1 MNQTE
6 LSKIAIITDTNSG
19 ITQTEAGQLGIF
31 LLPMPFFIQNELFL
45 EGKTLSQDSFY
56 EAQHAGKTISTSQ
69 PSPADI
75 IDLWETALTTH
86 NTVVYIPMSS
96 GLSGSCATAKML
108 AEDYKGRVFV
118 ADNKRI
124 SATQRQSVLDA
135 LTLRAAGYTAEQIRD
150 YLEAAALDANIYLTV
165 ETLSYLKKGGRITP
179 AAAALGSA
187 LNILPVL
194 QIKGER
200 LDAFRK
206 VRGQKKAY
214 HTMLEAIRTDL
225 ANEFQE
231 DDVLIQ
237 TAYSGSPEKGAIWN
251 QMVQDAF
258 PEKHVENFVL
268 PLSIACHTGPGTV
281 GITCMKPLKPLK

>member
-6 LSKIAIITDTNSG
+6 LSRIAIITDTNSG
-19 ITQTEAGQLGIF
+19 ITQEEAAQLGIF
-31 LLPMPFFIQNELFL
+31 LLPMPFFIQDKLFL
-45 EGKTLSQDSFY
+45 EGKTLSQKSFY
-56 EAQHAGKTISTSQ
+56 EAQDAGKAISTSQ
-69 PSPADI
+69 PSPANLTE
-75 IDLWETALTTH
+75 LWEYTLSSHDTII
-86 NTVVYIPMSS
+86 YIPMSS
-96 GLSGSCATAKML
+96 GLSGSCATAQML
-108 AEDYKGRVFV
+108 AADYEGKVFV

-135 LTLRAAGYTAEQIRD
+135 LTLRDAGYTAEQIKNR
-150 YLEAAALDANIYLTV
+150 LEETALDANIYLTV

-214 HTMLEAIRTDL
+214 HTMLEAIRNDL
-225 ANEFQE
+225 AEEFRE
-231 DDVLIQ
+231 EDVLIQ

-251 QMVQDAF
+251 QIVQDAF

-281 GITCMKPLKPLK
+281 GVTCMKPIKP

>member
-6 LSKIAIITDTNSG
+6 LSRIAIITDTNSG
-19 ITQTEAGQLGIF
+19 ITQAEAAQLGIF
-31 LLPMPFFIQNELFL
+31 LLPMPFFIQDELFL
-45 EGKTLSQDSFY
+45 EGKTLSQKSFY
-56 EAQHAGKTISTSQ
+56 EAQDAGKAISTSQ
-69 PSPADI
+69 PSPANLTE
-75 IDLWETALTTH
+75 LWEYTLSSHDTII
-86 NTVVYIPMSS
+86 YIPMSS
-96 GLSGSCATAKML
+96 GLSGSCATAQML
-108 AEDYKGRVFV
+108 AADYEGKVFV

-135 LTLRAAGYTAEQIRD
+135 LTLRDAGYTAEQIKNR
-150 YLEAAALDANIYLTV
+150 LEETALDANIYLTV

-214 HTMLEAIRTDL
+214 HTMLEAIRSDL
-225 ANEFQE
+225 AEEFQE
-231 DDVLIQ
+231 EDVLIQ

-251 QMVQDAF
+251 QIVQDAF

-281 GITCMKPLKPLK
+281 GVTCMKPVKP

>member
-6 LSKIAIITDTNSG
+6 LSRIAIITDTNSG
-19 ITQTEAGQLGIF
+19 ITQEEAAQLGIF
-31 LLPMPFFIQNELFL
+31 LLPMPFFIQDKLFL
-45 EGKTLSQDSFY
+45 QGKPLSQESFY
-56 EAQHAGKTISTSQ
+56 EAQDAGKAISTSQ
-69 PSPADI
+69 PSPANLTE
-75 IDLWETALTTH
+75 LWEYTLSSHDTII
-86 NTVVYIPMSS
+86 YIPMSS
-96 GLSGSCATAKML
+96 GLSGSCATAQML
-108 AEDYKGRVFV
+108 AADYEGKVFV

-135 LTLRAAGYTAEQIRD
+135 LTLRDAGYTAEQIKNR
-150 YLEAAALDANIYLTV
+150 LEETALDANIYLTV

-214 HTMLEAIRTDL
+214 HTMLEAIRNDL
-225 ANEFQE
+225 AEEFRE
-231 DDVLIQ
+231 EDVLIQ

-251 QMVQDAF
+251 QIVQDAF

-281 GITCMKPLKPLK
+281 GVTCMKPIKP

>member
-6 LSKIAIITDTNSG
+6 LSRIAIITDTNSG
-19 ITQTEAGQLGIF
+19 ITQAEAAQLGIF
-31 LLPMPFFIQNELFL
+31 LLPMPFFIQDELFL
-45 EGKTLSQDSFY
+45 EGKTLSQEAFY
-56 EAQHAGKTISTSQ
+56 EAQDAGKAVSTSQ
-69 PSPADI
+69 PSPADLTE
-75 IDLWETALTTH
+75 LWDHALSSHDTI
-86 NTVVYIPMSS
+86 VYIPMSS
-96 GLSGSCATAKML
+96 GLSGSCATAQML
-108 AEDYKGRVFV
+108 AKDYEEKVFV
-118 ADNKRI
+118 VDNKRI

-135 LTLRAAGYTAEQIRD
+135 LTLRDAGYTAEQIKNR
-150 YLEAAALDANIYLTV
+150 LEETALDANIYLTV

-214 HTMLEAIRTDL
+214 HTMLEAIRSDL
-225 ANEFQE
+225 AEEFQKE
-231 DDVLIQ
+231 DVLIQ

-251 QMVQDAF
+251 QIVQDAF

-281 GITCMKPLKPLK
+281 GVTCMKPVKP

>member
-6 LSKIAIITDTNSG
+6 LSRIAIITDTNSG
-19 ITQTEAGQLGIF
+19 ITQEEAAQLGIF
-31 LLPMPFFIQNELFL
+31 LLPMPFFIQDELFL
-45 EGKTLSQDSFY
+45 EGKTLSQKSFY
-56 EAQHAGKTISTSQ
+56 EAQDAGKAISTSQ
-69 PSPADI
+69 PSPANLTE
-75 IDLWETALTTH
+75 LWEYTLSSHDTII
-86 NTVVYIPMSS
+86 YIPMSS
-96 GLSGSCATAKML
+96 GLSGSCATAQML
-108 AEDYKGRVFV
+108 AADYEGKVFV

-135 LTLRAAGYTAEQIRD
+135 LTLRDAGYTAEQIKNR
-150 YLEAAALDANIYLTV
+150 LEETALDANIYLTV
-165 ETLSYLKKGGRITP
+165 ETLSYLKKGGWITP

-214 HTMLEAIRTDL
+214 HTMLEAIRNDL
-225 ANEFQE
+225 AEEFRE
-231 DDVLIQ
+231 EDVLIQ

-251 QMVQDAF
+251 QIVQDAF

-281 GITCMKPLKPLK
+281 GVTCMKPIKP

>member
-6 LSKIAIITDTNSG
+6 LSRIAIITDTNSG
-19 ITQTEAGQLGIF
+19 ITQEEAAQLGVF
-31 LLPMPFFIQNELFL
+31 LLPMPFFIQDKLFL
-45 EGKTLSQDSFY
+45 EGKTLSQKSFY
-56 EAQHAGKTISTSQ
+56 EAQDAGKAISTSQ
-69 PSPADI
+69 PSPADLTE
-75 IDLWETALTTH
+75 LWEYTLSSHDTI
-86 NTVVYIPMSS
+86 VYIPMSS
-96 GLSGSCATAKML
+96 GLSGSCATAQML
-108 AEDYKGRVFV
+108 AADYEGKVFV

-135 LTLRAAGYTAEQIRD
+135 LTLRDAGYTAEQIKNR
-150 YLEAAALDANIYLTV
+150 LEETALDANIYLTV

-214 HTMLEAIRTDL
+214 HTMLEAIRNDL
-225 ANEFQE
+225 AEEFRE
-231 DDVLIQ
+231 EDVLIQ

-251 QMVQDAF
+251 QIVQDAF

-268 PLSIACHTGPGTV
+268 PLSIVCHTGPGTV
-281 GITCMKPLKPLK
+281 GVTCMKPIKP

>member
-6 LSKIAIITDTNSG
+6 LSRIAIITDTNSG
-19 ITQTEAGQLGIF
+19 ITQEEAAQLGVF
-31 LLPMPFFIQNELFL
+31 LLPMPFFIQDKLFL
-45 EGKTLSQDSFY
+45 EGKTLSQKSFY
-56 EAQHAGKTISTSQ
+56 EVQDAGKAISTSQ
-69 PSPADI
+69 PSPADLTE
-75 IDLWETALTTH
+75 LWEYTLSSHDTI
-86 NTVVYIPMSS
+86 VYIPMSS
-96 GLSGSCATAKML
+96 GLSGSCATAQML
-108 AEDYKGRVFV
+108 AADYEGKVFV

-135 LTLRAAGYTAEQIRD
+135 LTLRDAGYTAEQIKNR
-150 YLEAAALDANIYLTV
+150 LEETALDANIYLTV

-214 HTMLEAIRTDL
+214 HTMLEAIRNDL
-225 ANEFQE
+225 AEEFRE
-231 DDVLIQ
+231 EDVLIQ

-251 QMVQDAF
+251 QIVQDAF

-281 GITCMKPLKPLK
+281 GVTCMKPIKP

>member
-6 LSKIAIITDTNSG
+6 LSRIAIITDTNSG
-19 ITQTEAGQLGIF
+19 ITQEEAAQLGVF
-31 LLPMPFFIQNELFL
+31 LLPMPFFIQDELFL
-45 EGKTLSQDSFY
+45 EGKTLSQKSFY
-56 EAQHAGKTISTSQ
+56 EAQDAGKAISTSQ
-69 PSPADI
+69 PSPANLTE
-75 IDLWETALTTH
+75 LWEYTLSSHDTII
-86 NTVVYIPMSS
+86 YIPMSS
-96 GLSGSCATAKML
+96 GLSGSCATAQML
-108 AEDYKGRVFV
+108 AADYEGKVFV

-135 LTLRAAGYTAEQIRD
+135 LTLRDAGYTAEQIKNR
-150 YLEAAALDANIYLTV
+150 LEETALDANIYLTV

-214 HTMLEAIRTDL
+214 HTMLEAIRNDL
-225 ANEFQE
+225 AEEFRE
-231 DDVLIQ
+231 EDVLIQ

-251 QMVQDAF
+251 QIVQDAF

-281 GITCMKPLKPLK
+281 GVTCMKPIKP

>member
-6 LSKIAIITDTNSG
+6 LSRIAIITDTNSG
-19 ITQTEAGQLGIF
+19 IIQEEAAQLGVF
-31 LLPMPFFIQNELFL
+31 LLPMPFFIQDELFL
-45 EGKTLSQDSFY
+45 EGKTLSQKSFY
-56 EAQHAGKTISTSQ
+56 EAQDAGKAISTSQ
-69 PSPADI
+69 PSPANLTE
-75 IDLWETALTTH
+75 LWEYTLSSHDTII
-86 NTVVYIPMSS
+86 YIPMSS
-96 GLSGSCATAKML
+96 GLSGSCATAQML
-108 AEDYKGRVFV
+108 AADYEGKVFV

-135 LTLRAAGYTAEQIRD
+135 LTLRDAGYTAEQIKNR
-150 YLEAAALDANIYLTV
+150 LEETALDANIYLTV

-214 HTMLEAIRTDL
+214 HTMLEAIRNDL
-225 ANEFQE
+225 AEEFRE
-231 DDVLIQ
+231 EDVLIQ

-251 QMVQDAF
+251 QIVQDAF

-281 GITCMKPLKPLK
+281 GVTCMKPIKP

>member
-6 LSKIAIITDTNSG
+6 LSRIAIITDTNSG
-19 ITQTEAGQLGIF
+19 ITQEEAAQLGIF
-31 LLPMPFFIQNELFL
+31 LLPMPFFIQDKLFL
-45 EGKTLSQDSFY
+45 EGKTLSQESFY
-56 EAQHAGKTISTSQ
+56 EAQDAGKAISTSQ
-69 PSPADI
+69 PSPANLTE
-75 IDLWETALTTH
+75 LWEYTLSSHDTII
-86 NTVVYIPMSS
+86 YIPMSS
-96 GLSGSCATAKML
+96 GLSGSCATAQML
-108 AEDYKGRVFV
+108 AADYEGKVFV

-135 LTLRAAGYTAEQIRD
+135 LTLRDAGYTAEQIKNR
-150 YLEAAALDANIYLTV
+150 LEETALDANIYLTV

-214 HTMLEAIRTDL
+214 HTMLEAIRNDL
-225 ANEFQE
+225 AEEFRE
-231 DDVLIQ
+231 EDVLIQ

-251 QMVQDAF
+251 QIVQDAF

-281 GITCMKPLKPLK
+281 GVTCMKPIKP

>member
-6 LSKIAIITDTNSG
+6 LSRIAIITDTNSG
-19 ITQTEAGQLGIF
+19 ITQEEAAQLGVF
-31 LLPMPFFIQNELFL
+31 LLPMPFFIQDKLFL
-45 EGKTLSQDSFY
+45 EGKTLSQKSFY
-56 EAQHAGKTISTSQ
+56 EAQDAGKAISTSQ
-69 PSPADI
+69 PSPANLTE
-75 IDLWETALTTH
+75 LWEYTLSSHDTI
-86 NTVVYIPMSS
+86 VYIPMSS
-96 GLSGSCATAKML
+96 GLSGSCATAQML
-108 AEDYKGRVFV
+108 AADYEGKVFV

-135 LTLRAAGYTAEQIRD
+135 LTLRDAGYTAEQIKNR
-150 YLEAAALDANIYLTV
+150 LEETALDANIYLTV

-214 HTMLEAIRTDL
+214 HTMLEAIRNDL
-225 ANEFQE
+225 AEEFRE
-231 DDVLIQ
+231 EDVLIQ

-251 QMVQDAF
+251 QIVQDAF

-281 GITCMKPLKPLK
+281 GVTCMKPIKP

>member
-6 LSKIAIITDTNSG
+6 LSRIAIITDTNSG
-19 ITQTEAGQLGIF
+19 ITQEEAAQLGVF
-31 LLPMPFFIQNELFL
+31 LLPMPFFIQDELFL
-45 EGKTLSQDSFY
+45 EGKTLSQESFY
-56 EAQHAGKTISTSQ
+56 EAQDAGKAISTSQ
-69 PSPADI
+69 PSPANLTE
-75 IDLWETALTTH
+75 LWEYTLSSHDTII
-86 NTVVYIPMSS
+86 YIPMSS
-96 GLSGSCATAKML
+96 GLSGSCATAQML
-108 AEDYKGRVFV
+108 AADYEGKVFV

-135 LTLRAAGYTAEQIRD
+135 LTLRDAGYTAEQIKNR
-150 YLEAAALDANIYLTV
+150 LEETALDANIYLTV

-214 HTMLEAIRTDL
+214 HTMLEAIRNDL
-225 ANEFQE
+225 AEEFRE
-231 DDVLIQ
+231 EDVLIQ

-251 QMVQDAF
+251 QIVQDAF

-281 GITCMKPLKPLK
+281 GVTCMKPIKP

>member
-6 LSKIAIITDTNSG
+6 LSRIAIITDTNSG
-19 ITQTEAGQLGIF
+19 ITQEEAAQLGVF
-31 LLPMPFFIQNELFL
+31 LLPMPFFIQDELFL
-45 EGKTLSQDSFY
+45 EGKTLSQKSFY
-56 EAQHAGKTISTSQ
+56 EAQDAGKAISTSQ
-69 PSPADI
+69 PSPADLTGLWDHALSSHDTI
-75 IDLWETALTTH
+75 I
-86 NTVVYIPMSS
+86 YIPMSS
-96 GLSGSCATAKML
+96 GLSGSCATAQML
-108 AEDYKGRVFV
+108 AADYEEKVFV
-118 ADNKRI
+118 VDNKRI

-135 LTLRAAGYTAEQIRD
+135 LTLRDAGYTAEQIKNR
-150 YLEAAALDANIYLTV
+150 LEETALDANIYLTV

-214 HTMLEAIRTDL
+214 HTMLEAIRSDL
-225 ANEFQE
+225 AEEFQE
-231 DDVLIQ
+231 EDVLIQ

-251 QMVQDAF
+251 QIVQDAF

-281 GITCMKPLKPLK
+281 GVTCMKPVKP

>member
-6 LSKIAIITDTNSG
+6 LSRIAIITDTNSG
-19 ITQTEAGQLGIF
+19 ITQEEAAQLGVF
-31 LLPMPFFIQNELFL
+31 LLPMPFFIQDKLFL
-45 EGKTLSQDSFY
+45 EGKTLSQKSFY
-56 EAQHAGKTISTSQ
+56 EAQDAGKAISTSQ
-69 PSPADI
+69 PSPANLTE
-75 IDLWETALTTH
+75 LWEYTLSSHDTII
-86 NTVVYIPMSS
+86 YIPMSS
-96 GLSGSCATAKML
+96 GLSGSCATAQML
-108 AEDYKGRVFV
+108 AADYEGKVFV

-135 LTLRAAGYTAEQIRD
+135 LTLRDAGYTAEQIKNR
-150 YLEAAALDANIYLTV
+150 LEETALDANIYLTV

-214 HTMLEAIRTDL
+214 HTMLEAIRNDL
-225 ANEFQE
+225 AEEFRE
-231 DDVLIQ
+231 EDVLIQ

-251 QMVQDAF
+251 QIVQDAF

-281 GITCMKPLKPLK
+281 GVTCMKPIKP

>member
-6 LSKIAIITDTNSG
+6 LSRIAIITDTNSG
-19 ITQTEAGQLGIF
+19 ITQEEAAQLGIF
-31 LLPMPFFIQNELFL
+31 LLPMPFFIQDELFL
-45 EGKTLSQDSFY
+45 EGKTLSQKSFY
-56 EAQHAGKTISTSQ
+56 EAQDAGKAISTSQ
-69 PSPADI
+69 PSPANLTE
-75 IDLWETALTTH
+75 LWEYTLSSHDTII
-86 NTVVYIPMSS
+86 YIPMSS
-96 GLSGSCATAKML
+96 GLSGSCATAQML
-108 AEDYKGRVFV
+108 AADYEGKVFV

-135 LTLRAAGYTAEQIRD
+135 LTLRDAGYTAEQIKNR
-150 YLEAAALDANIYLTV
+150 LEETALDANIYLTV

-214 HTMLEAIRTDL
+214 HTMLEAIRNDL
-225 ANEFQE
+225 AEEFRE
-231 DDVLIQ
+231 EDVLIQ

-251 QMVQDAF
+251 QIVQDAF

-281 GITCMKPLKPLK
+281 GVTCTKPIKP

>member
-6 LSKIAIITDTNSG
+6 LSRIAIITDTNSG
-19 ITQTEAGQLGIF
+19 ITQEEAAQLGIF
-31 LLPMPFFIQNELFL
+31 LLPMPFFIQDELFL
-45 EGKTLSQDSFY
+45 EGKTLSQKSFY
-56 EAQHAGKTISTSQ
+56 EAQDAGKAISTSQ
-69 PSPADI
+69 PSPANLTE
-75 IDLWETALTTH
+75 LWEYTLSSHDTII
-86 NTVVYIPMSS
+86 YIPMSS
-96 GLSGSCATAKML
+96 GLSGSCATAQML
-108 AEDYKGRVFV
+108 AANYEGKVFV

-135 LTLRAAGYTAEQIRD
+135 LTLRDAGYTAEQIKNR
-150 YLEAAALDANIYLTV
+150 LEETALDANIYLTV

-214 HTMLEAIRTDL
+214 HTMLEAIRNDL
-225 ANEFQE
+225 AEEFRE
-231 DDVLIQ
+231 EDVLIQ

-251 QMVQDAF
+251 QIVQDAF

-281 GITCMKPLKPLK
+281 GVTCMKPIKP

>member
-6 LSKIAIITDTNSG
+6 LSRIAIITDTNSG
-19 ITQTEAGQLGIF
+19 ITQEEAAQLGVF
-31 LLPMPFFIQNELFL
+31 LLPMPFFIQDELFL
-45 EGKTLSQDSFY
+45 EGKTLSQKSFY
-56 EAQHAGKTISTSQ
+56 EAQDAGKAISTSQ
-69 PSPADI
+69 PSPANLTE
-75 IDLWETALTTH
+75 LWEYTLSSHDTII
-86 NTVVYIPMSS
+86 YIPMSS
-96 GLSGSCATAKML
+96 GLSGSCATAQML
-108 AEDYKGRVFV
+108 AADYEGKVFV

-135 LTLRAAGYTAEQIRD
+135 LTLRDAGYTAEHIKNR
-150 YLEAAALDANIYLTV
+150 LEETALDANIYLTV

-214 HTMLEAIRTDL
+214 HTMLEAIRSDL
-225 ANEFQE
+225 AEEFQE
-231 DDVLIQ
+231 EDVLIQ

-251 QMVQDAF
+251 QIVQDAF

-281 GITCMKPLKPLK
+281 GVTCMKPIKP

>member
-6 LSKIAIITDTNSG
+6 LSRIAIITDTNSG
-19 ITQTEAGQLGIF
+19 ITQEEAAQLGIF
-31 LLPMPFFIQNELFL
+31 LLPMPFFIQDELFL
-45 EGKTLSQDSFY
+45 EGKTLSQKSFY
-56 EAQHAGKTISTSQ
+56 EAQDAGKAISTSQ
-69 PSPADI
+69 PSPANLTE
-75 IDLWETALTTH
+75 LWEYTLSSHDTII
-86 NTVVYIPMSS
+86 YIPMSS
-96 GLSGSCATAKML
+96 GLSGSCATAQML
-108 AEDYKGRVFV
+108 AADYEGKVFV

-135 LTLRAAGYTAEQIRD
+135 LTLRDAGYTAEQIKNR
-150 YLEAAALDANIYLTV
+150 LEETALDANIYLTV

-214 HTMLEAIRTDL
+214 HTMLEAIRNDL
-225 ANEFQE
+225 AGEFRE
-231 DDVLIQ
+231 EDVLIQ

-251 QMVQDAF
+251 QIVQDAF

-281 GITCMKPLKPLK
+281 GVTCMKPIKP

>member
-6 LSKIAIITDTNSG
+6 LSRIAIITDTNSG
-19 ITQTEAGQLGIF
+19 ITQAEAAQLGIF
-31 LLPMPFFIQNELFL
+31 LLPMPFFIQDELFL
-45 EGKTLSQDSFY
+45 EGKTLSQEAFY
-56 EAQHAGKTISTSQ
+56 EAQDAGKAVSTSQ
-69 PSPADI
+69 PSPADLTE
-75 IDLWETALTTH
+75 LWDHALSSYDTI
-86 NTVVYIPMSS
+86 VYIPMSS
-96 GLSGSCATAKML
+96 GLSGSCATAQML
-108 AEDYKGRVFV
+108 AKDYEEKVFV
-118 ADNKRI
+118 VDNKRI

-135 LTLRAAGYTAEQIRD
+135 LTLRDAGYTAEQIKNR
-150 YLEAAALDANIYLTV
+150 LEETALDANIYLTV

-214 HTMLEAIRTDL
+214 HTMLEAIRSDL
-225 ANEFQE
+225 AEEFQE
-231 DDVLIQ
+231 EDVLIQ

-251 QMVQDAF
+251 QIVQDAF

-281 GITCMKPLKPLK
+281 GVTCMKPVKP

>member
-6 LSKIAIITDTNSG
+6 LSRIAIITDTNSG
-19 ITQTEAGQLGIF
+19 ITQEEAAQLGIF
-31 LLPMPFFIQNELFL
+31 LLPMPFFIQDELFL
-45 EGKTLSQDSFY
+45 EGKTLSQKSFY
-56 EAQHAGKTISTSQ
+56 EAQDAGKAISTSQ
-69 PSPADI
+69 PSPANLTE
-75 IDLWETALTTH
+75 LWEYTLSSHDTII
-86 NTVVYIPMSS
+86 YIPMSS
-96 GLSGSCATAKML
+96 GLSGSCATAQML
-108 AEDYKGRVFV
+108 AADYEGKVFV

-135 LTLRAAGYTAEQIRD
+135 LTLRDAGYTAEQIKNR
-150 YLEAAALDANIYLTV
+150 LEETALDANIYLTV

-214 HTMLEAIRTDL
+214 HTMLEAIRNDL
-225 ANEFQE
+225 AEEFRE
-231 DDVLIQ
+231 EDVLIQ

-251 QMVQDAF
+251 QIVQDAF

-281 GITCMKPLKPLK
+281 GVTCMKPIKP

>member
-19 ITQTEAGQLGIF
+19 ITQTEASQLGIF
-31 LLPMPFFIQNELFL
+31 LLPMPFFIQDELFL

-69 PSPADI
+69 PSPEDI

-150 YLEAAALDANIYLTV
+150 YLETAALDANIYLTV

>member
-6 LSKIAIITDTNSG
+6 LSRIAIITDTNSG
-19 ITQTEAGQLGIF
+19 ITQEEAAQLGVF
-31 LLPMPFFIQNELFL
+31 LLPMPFFIQDKLFL
-45 EGKTLSQDSFY
+45 EGKTLSQKSFY
-56 EAQHAGKTISTSQ
+56 EAQDAGKAISTSQ
-69 PSPADI
+69 PSPADLTE
-75 IDLWETALTTH
+75 LWEYTLSSHDTI
-86 NTVVYIPMSS
+86 VYIPMSS
-96 GLSGSCATAKML
+96 GLSGSCATAQML
-108 AEDYKGRVFV
+108 AADYEGKVFV

-135 LTLRAAGYTAEQIRD
+135 LTLRDAGYTAEQIKNR
-150 YLEAAALDANIYLTV
+150 LEETALDANIYLTV

-214 HTMLEAIRTDL
+214 HTMLEAIRNDL
-225 ANEFQE
+225 AEEFRE
-231 DDVLIQ
+231 EDVLIQ

-251 QMVQDAF
+251 QIVQDAF

-281 GITCMKPLKPLK
+281 GVTCMKPIKP

>member
-6 LSKIAIITDTNSG
+6 LSRIAIITDTNSG
-19 ITQTEAGQLGIF
+19 ITQEEAAQLGIF
-31 LLPMPFFIQNELFL
+31 LLPMPFFIQDELFL
-45 EGKTLSQDSFY
+45 EGKTLSQKSFY
-56 EAQHAGKTISTSQ
+56 EAQDAGKAISTSQ
-69 PSPADI
+69 PSPANLTE
-75 IDLWETALTTH
+75 LWEYTLSSHDTII
-86 NTVVYIPMSS
+86 YIPMSS
-96 GLSGSCATAKML
+96 GLSGSCATAQML
-108 AEDYKGRVFV
+108 AADYEGKVFV

-135 LTLRAAGYTAEQIRD
+135 LTLRDAGYTAEQIKNR
-150 YLEAAALDANIYLTV
+150 LEETALDANIYLTV

-214 HTMLEAIRTDL
+214 HTMLEAIRSDL
-225 ANEFQE
+225 AEEFQE
-231 DDVLIQ
+231 EDVLIQ

-251 QMVQDAF
+251 QIVQDAF

-281 GITCMKPLKPLK
+281 GVTCMKPVKP

>member
-6 LSKIAIITDTNSG
+6 LSRIAIITDTNSG
-19 ITQTEAGQLGIF
+19 ITQEEAAQLGIF
-31 LLPMPFFIQNELFL
+31 LLPMPFFIQDELFL
-45 EGKTLSQDSFY
+45 EGKTLSQESFY
-56 EAQHAGKTISTSQ
+56 EAQDAGKAISTSQ
-69 PSPADI
+69 PSPANLTE
-75 IDLWETALTTH
+75 LWEYTLSSHDTII
-86 NTVVYIPMSS
+86 YIPMSS
-96 GLSGSCATAKML
+96 GLSGSCATAQML
-108 AEDYKGRVFV
+108 AADYEGKVFV

-135 LTLRAAGYTAEQIRD
+135 LTLRDAGYTAEQIKNR
-150 YLEAAALDANIYLTV
+150 LEETALDANIYLTV

-214 HTMLEAIRTDL
+214 HTMLEAIRNDL
-225 ANEFQE
+225 AEEFRE
-231 DDVLIQ
+231 EDVLIQ

-251 QMVQDAF
+251 QIVQDAF

-281 GITCMKPLKPLK
+281 GVTCMKPIKP

>member
-6 LSKIAIITDTNSG
+6 LSRIAIITDTNSG
-19 ITQTEAGQLGIF
+19 ITQEEAAQLGVF
-31 LLPMPFFIQNELFL
+31 LLPMPFFIQDKLFL
-45 EGKTLSQDSFY
+45 EGKTLSQESFY
-56 EAQHAGKTISTSQ
+56 EAQDAGKAISTSQ
-69 PSPADI
+69 PSPANLTE
-75 IDLWETALTTH
+75 LWEYTLSSHDTII
-86 NTVVYIPMSS
+86 YIPMSS
-96 GLSGSCATAKML
+96 GLSGSCATAQML
-108 AEDYKGRVFV
+108 AADYEGKVFV

-135 LTLRAAGYTAEQIRD
+135 LTLRDAGYTAEQIKNR
-150 YLEAAALDANIYLTV
+150 LEETALDANIYLTV

-214 HTMLEAIRTDL
+214 HTMLEAIRNDL
-225 ANEFQE
+225 AEEFRE
-231 DDVLIQ
+231 EDVLIQ

-251 QMVQDAF
+251 QIVQDAF

-268 PLSIACHTGPGTV
+268 PLSIVCHTGPGTV
-281 GITCMKPLKPLK
+281 GVTCMKPIKP